1 MSDKRGAPASA
12 IDIALAKKDSNVAR
26 AVPISG
32 TGNQILVKDSGQVVI
47 RKVGRTGANITSG
60 RAKALKACKGKK
72 GCDFATCVE
81 KAFGKMPS
89 NLKYIKGVE
98 CVVK

>member
-47 RKVGRTGANITSG
+47 RKVGRTGPRLTSG
-60 RAKALKACKGKK
+60 RARALAGCKGKTK
-72 GCDFATCVE
+72 CAFAECVE
-81 KAFGKMPS
+81 SALGVMPS
-89 NLKYIKGVE
+89 KLKGL
-98 CVVK
+98 CP